1 MRLLSAIEIL
11 SLFMILA
18 ALIGLV
24 LCVVSLFRAMGGRR
38 NIPYVSASFLLIP
51 VVFLLASK
59 FIVVEILDKSIIK
72 DVARVTVS
80 PKIAIDPKLVLL
92 KAFSNIYRVKGA
104 SGSHPVQSQ
113 HVFEV
118 CAQGDCFVIV
128 VAQDSRDSEM
138 YWVSYEPFSGVSV
151 PLGYTRLGSK
161 KI

>member
-1 MRLLSAIEIL
+1 MRLLSAIDIL

-72 DVARVTVS
+72 DEARVTVS

-104 SGSHPVQSQ
+104 AVFNPVVQMTA
-113 HVFEV
+113 FKRPIYY
-118 CAQGDCFVIV
+118 AQLPAICQG
-128 VAQDSRDSEM
+128 
-138 YWVSYEPFSGVSV
+138 
-151 PLGYTRLGSK
+151 
-161 KI
+161 